1 MSCMAVVVFCHN
13 AGTEHVGFSPTRQPG
28 SGGGGCFRG
37 KNVSF
42 LGTREILL
50 ESFSSVF
57 GHGMAVGI
65 VPWLVHVPSCSMS
78 VGRGGERRGVGRAV
92 LVVEQYGA
100 VVMSARN
107 YHLRANGT
115 EGPKFGASR
124 E

>member
-1 MSCMAVVVFCHN
+1 
-13 AGTEHVGFSPTRQPG
+13 
-28 SGGGGCFRG
+28 
-37 KNVSF
+37 
-42 LGTREILL
+42 
-50 ESFSSVF
+50 
-57 GHGMAVGI
+57 
-65 VPWLVHVPSCSMS
+65 MS

-107 YHLRANGT
+107 YHLRANGI